1 MNAEINSD
9 AYPTVLCYSSRG
21 TGITKSC
28 QHELQPLQF
37 SHYYTYMCLEL
48 CREVIR
54 GTQSSV
60 KGRQSYKVLS
70 RRRRALG
77 VPLKRK
83 ERSTEKS
90 LPSPQ
95 STKFSELQSLI

>member
-48 CREVIR
+48 C
-54 GTQSSV
+54 
-60 KGRQSYKVLS
+60 
-70 RRRRALG
+70 
-77 VPLKRK
+77 
-83 ERSTEKS
+83 
-90 LPSPQ
+90 
-95 STKFSELQSLI
+95 